1 MLNYIKDRFLRRR
14 IERDE
19 REIKIGFTVSALLI
33 VALLANVIFLNLFI
47 INSVSSKSSEP
58 IAVIATPAPFASIAT
73 PAPTPSATSAAQITP
88 DKSTVVPSSYRDYF
102 VNLGSGSNQSTDWT
116 DVAGTL
122 NTIDFGL
129 YKNIKEIHLET
140 TTNVPTANGTISVR
154 LFNKTDNY
162 AVWNSERTVQAQ
174 SNGDLLI
181 SQSLIYDVGAKLYQV
196 QMKSQFGVPASLL
209 QARLHVVAQ

>member
-1 MLNYIKDRFLRRR
+1 MLSYIKDRFLRRR

-33 VALLANVIFLNLFI
+33 VALLANVIYLNLFI
-47 INSVSSKSSEP
+47 INSASNKPSEA
-58 IAVIATPAPFASIAT
+58 IAVMATPAPAASIAT
-73 PAPTPSATSAAQITP
+73 PTPAPSITP
-88 DKSTVVPSSYRDYF
+88 AVSDKSTVAPSTYKDYF
-102 VNLGSGSNQSTDWT
+102 INLGSGSNQSTDWA
-116 DVAGTL
+116 DVTGTL
-122 NTIDFGL
+122 VTIDLGL
-129 YKNIKEIHLET
+129 YQNIKEIHLET
-140 TTNVPTANGTISVR
+140 NINVPTANGTISVR

-196 QMKSQFGVPASLL
+196 QIKSQFGVPANLL